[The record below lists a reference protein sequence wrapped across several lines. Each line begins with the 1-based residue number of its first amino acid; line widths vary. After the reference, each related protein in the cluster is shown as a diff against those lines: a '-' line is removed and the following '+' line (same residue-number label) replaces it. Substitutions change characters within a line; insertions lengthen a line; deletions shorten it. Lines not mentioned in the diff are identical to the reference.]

1 VEIPRLLPRVNHKC
15 PLAGYHPP
23 RNFLIGGAPVQM
35 PKTDIG
41 QTANM
46 VAESIDASAVISTRD
61 ILRIEIFDSMQPL
74 EAEWRALETD
84 NLASIHQSYD
94 WCATWVEV
102 YRHPLAIIR
111 GSISEKIAFILPLEI
126 LRSNMVRF
134 AQFIGARQSN
144 INTGLFSKRFL
155 ECVDGFTASHRE
167 QIAGALKG
175 KADVLLLQNVPF
187 EWRGRRS
194 PLVHLPNV
202 ENQNHAFQLPFLGSF
217 ETTLAQV
224 NAKRRRKKYRQQTR
238 MLDDKGGYDYLI
250 ASTPQDKH
258 RLLELF
264 FRLKAERFK
273 SAGLPDVFRSPE
285 TRDFLHRLTELNTEG
300 DYTAL
305 EVHALQL
312 KGQHQGHIP
321 AVAAVSRKDDHVI
334 CQFAAIDE
342 TLVPETSPGELLFW
356 LMIERFH
363 HRDVALF
370 DFGIGDQT
378 YKRSWCPVETVQYDV
393 ILPVSARGRIAA
405 LAQRAVTRG
414 KAAIKSSP
422 AIYGV
427 MQRLRAG
434 GGSRVEPEVAEKD

>member
-1 VEIPRLLPRVNHKC
+1 
-15 PLAGYHPP
+15 
-23 RNFLIGGAPVQM
+23 VQM
-35 PKTDIG
+35 PKPDIG

-46 VAESIDASAVISTRD
+46 VAESIDASASISAPD
-61 ILRIEIFDSMQPL
+61 ILRIEIFDSMRPL
-74 EAEWRALETD
+74 EAEWRALERD
-84 NLASIHQSYD
+84 NLSSIHQSYD
-94 WCATWVEV
+94 WCATWVDV

-111 GSISEKIAFILPLEI
+111 GSIGDRTAFILPLEI
-126 LRSNMVRF
+126 VRSNMVRF

-144 INTGLFSKRFL
+144 INTGLFSTEFHDSA
-155 ECVDGFTASHRE
+155 DGFMASHRE
-167 QIAGALKG
+167 QITRALKG

-187 EWRGRRS
+187 EWRGRSS
-194 PLVHLPNV
+194 PLVRLPSV

-238 MLDDKGGYDYLI
+238 MLDEKGGYDYLI

-264 FRLKAERFK
+264 FRLKTERFK
-273 SAGLPDVFRSPE
+273 AAGLPDVFRSPE
-285 TRDFLHRLTELNTEG
+285 TRDFLHRLTWLNTED
-300 DYTAL
+300 DYSAL

-321 AVAAVSRKDDHVI
+321 AVAAVSRKGDHVI

-363 HRDVALF
+363 HRGVALF

-378 YKRSWCPVETVQYDV
+378 YKRSWCPVETVQYDL
-393 ILPVSARGRIAA
+393 ILPISARGRIAA
-405 LAQRAVTRG
+405 LSQRAVTRG
-414 KAAIKSSP
+414 KAAIKSSHL
-422 AIYGV
+422 IYGV
-427 MQRLRAG
+427 IQRLRAR
-434 GGSRVEPEVAEKD
+434 GGSRVKTDDAEKD